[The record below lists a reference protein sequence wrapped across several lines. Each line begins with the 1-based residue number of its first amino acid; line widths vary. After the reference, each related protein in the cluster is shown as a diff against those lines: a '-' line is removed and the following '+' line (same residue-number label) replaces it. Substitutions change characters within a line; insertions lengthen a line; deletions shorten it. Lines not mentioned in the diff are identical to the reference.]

1 MDKLM
6 ENHWFLKGIS
16 LLLAC
21 MLFMSATLTEKNTTS
36 SILPF
41 VNETKETLTDYPI
54 TLKYDEEKYIVSG
67 IPSGGVKVKLEGPK
81 SAVATAKAK
90 KQFDI
95 SVDLRDSQKG
105 TYEVSLKA
113 NGLPDDV
120 KGTVQPATIKVTLH
134 EKARKYVHV
143 DLKLSNEDQMPAGA
157 TLEKSNIKPDTVE
170 VVGTK
175 EEIESISSAKA
186 YIDLKGVN
194 KTVTKTAEVTLY
206 NKEGKRLNVRTS
218 PSKISV
224 TLNVAT
230 QATANNTEKTVP
242 VTYTKKGSLPEGLT
256 VTNIS
261 VEPREVTIAGPKDI
275 LDNIQSIEGVEVDF
289 SQLTDS
295 TTFDASVLLP
305 KGVTSAKPNQVKVS
319 VGVQKVKQTKSKTI
333 DGIPIQ
339 KSGIPNDVTA
349 QLLSPQDGK
358 ISVDISG
365 EASIV
370 DKITAAQITAAINL
384 QNVSP
389 GTKDVSIQVSGPGNI
404 SIEAKQKSA
413 KVTIVKKEKPDKEV
427 QGNIE
432 QPDSKNNQENQT
444 EKPKNPEPD
453 PEKDQEKDKEKEK
466 EKEKEKDKEKE
477 NGQETSQEPTVDNQK
492 EHEKGA
498 NNNG

>member
-36 SILPF
+36 GILPF
-41 VNETKETLTDYPI
+41 ANDTKETLTNYEI
-54 TLKYDEEKYIVSG
+54 NLKYDEEKYIVSG
-67 IPSGGVKVKLEGPK
+67 IPAEGVKVKLEGPK
-81 SAVATAKAK
+81 ASVATAKAK

-95 SVDLRDSQKG
+95 PIDLRDSPKG
-105 TYEVSLKA
+105 TYEISLKT

-120 KGTVQPATIKVTLH
+120 KGTVQPSTIKVTLH

-157 TLEKSNIKPDTVE
+157 TLEKSSIKPDTVE

-186 YIDLKGVN
+186 YVDLKGVN
-194 KTVTKTAEVTLY
+194 KTVTKTPEVTLY

-230 QATANNTEKTVP
+230 QTTANNTEKTVP
-242 VTYTKKGSLPEGLT
+242 VTYTKKGSLAEGLA

-261 VEPREVTIAGPKDI
+261 VEPREVTIAGPKDT
-275 LDNIQSIEGVEVDF
+275 LDNIQSLEGVEVDL
-289 SQLTDS
+289 SQLTES

-319 VGVQKVKQTKSKTI
+319 VGVQKTKQTKTKTI

-339 KSGIPNDVTA
+339 KNGLSKDVTA
-349 QLLSPQDGK
+349 QLISPQDGK

-370 DKITAAQITAAINL
+370 DKITAAQITAVINL
-384 QNVSP
+384 QNVSS
-389 GTKDVSIQVSGPGNI
+389 GTKDISIQVSGPGNI
-404 SIEAKQKSA
+404 SIEPKQKSA

-427 QGNIE
+427 QGNGQ
-432 QPDSKNNQENQT
+432 QPDSNTNQENQN
-444 EKPKNPEPD
+444 EKPKNPESNQ
-453 PEKDQEKDKEKEK
+453 EKETEQENNQNQDKDKE
-466 EKEKEKDKEKE
+466 
-477 NGQETSQEPTVDNQK
+477 NSQEPTVDNHNQK
-492 EHEKGA
+492 EQEKGA
-498 NNNG
+498 NHNG

>member
-36 SILPF
+36 NVLPF
-41 VNETKETLTDYPI
+41 VNETKETLTNYAI
-54 TLKYDEEKYIVSG
+54 NLKYDEEKYIVSG
-67 IPSGGVKVKLEGPK
+67 IPSEGVKVKLEGPK

-95 SVDLRDSQKG
+95 PVDLRNSPEG
-105 TYEVSLKA
+105 TYEVSLKT

-120 KGTVQPATIKVTLH
+120 KGTVQPSTIKVTLH
-134 EKARKYVHV
+134 EKASKYVHV

-157 TLEKSNIKPDTVE
+157 TLEKSSIKPDTVE

-206 NKEGKRLNVRTS
+206 NKEGKRLNVRTN
-218 PSKISV
+218 PSRISV
-224 TLNVAT
+224 TLNIAT

-242 VTYTKKGSLPEGLT
+242 ITYTKKGSLPEGLA

-261 VEPREVTIAGPKDI
+261 VEPKEVTIAGPKDI
-275 LDNIQSIEGVEVDF
+275 LDNVQSIEGVEVDV
-289 SQLTDS
+289 SQLTES
-295 TTFDASVLLP
+295 TTFDTSVLLP

-319 VGVQKVKQTKSKTI
+319 VGVQKIKQTKTRTI

-339 KSGIPNDVTA
+339 KNGISKDVTA
-349 QLLSPQDGK
+349 QLISPQDGK

-384 QNVSP
+384 QNASP
-389 GTKDVSIQVSGPGNI
+389 GTNDVSIQVSGPGNI
-404 SIEAKQKSA
+404 SIAPKQKSA
-413 KVTIVKKEKPDKEV
+413 KVTVVKKEKPDKEV
-427 QGNIE
+427 QGNGE
-432 QPDSKNNQENQT
+432 QPDSNTNQDNQA
-444 EKPKNPEPD
+444 EKPTNPEPD
-453 PEKDQEKDKEKEK
+453 PGKEQEKNKEND
-466 EKEKEKDKEKE
+466 KEKDKEKDKDK
-477 NGQETSQEPTVDNQK
+477 ETSQEPTVDNQK
-492 EHEKGA
+492 EQEKGA
-498 NNNG
+498 NHNG

>member
-36 SILPF
+36 GILPF
-41 VNETKETLTDYPI
+41 ANDTKETLTNYEI
-54 TLKYDEEKYIVSG
+54 NLKYDEEKYIVSG
-67 IPSGGVKVKLEGPK
+67 IPAEGVKVKLEGPK
-81 SAVATAKAK
+81 ASVATAKAK

-95 SVDLRDSQKG
+95 PIDLRDSPKG
-105 TYEVSLKA
+105 TYEISLKT

-120 KGTVQPATIKVTLH
+120 KGTVQPSTIKVTLH

-143 DLKLSNEDQMPAGA
+143 DLKLSNEDQMPAGS
-157 TLEKSNIKPDTVE
+157 TLEKSSIKPDTVE

-186 YIDLKGVN
+186 YVDLKGVN
-194 KTVTKTAEVTLY
+194 KTVTKTPEVTLY

-230 QATANNTEKTVP
+230 QTTANNTEKTVP
-242 VTYTKKGSLPEGLT
+242 VTYTKKGSLAEGLA

-275 LDNIQSIEGVEVDF
+275 LDNIQSLEGVEVDL
-289 SQLTDS
+289 SQLTES

-319 VGVQKVKQTKSKTI
+319 VGVQKTKQTKTKTI

-339 KSGIPNDVTA
+339 KNGLSKDVTA
-349 QLLSPQDGK
+349 QLISPQDGK

-370 DKITAAQITAAINL
+370 DKITAAQITAVINL
-384 QNVSP
+384 QNVSS
-389 GTKDVSIQVSGPGNI
+389 GTKDISIQVSGPGNI
-404 SIEAKQKSA
+404 SIEPKQKSA

-427 QGNIE
+427 QGNGQ
-432 QPDSKNNQENQT
+432 QPDSNTNQENQN
-444 EKPKNPEPD
+444 EKPKNPESNQ
-453 PEKDQEKDKEKEK
+453 EKETEQENNQNQDKDKE
-466 EKEKEKDKEKE
+466 
-477 NGQETSQEPTVDNQK
+477 NSQEPTVDNHNQK
-492 EHEKGA
+492 EQEKGA
-498 NNNG
+498 NHNG

>member
-36 SILPF
+36 GILPF
-41 VNETKETLTDYPI
+41 ANDTKETLTNYEI
-54 TLKYDEEKYIVSG
+54 NLKYDEEKYIVSG
-67 IPSGGVKVKLEGPK
+67 IPAEGVKVKLEGPK
-81 SAVATAKAK
+81 ASVATAKAK

-95 SVDLRDSQKG
+95 PIDLRDSPKG
-105 TYEVSLKA
+105 TYEISLKT

-120 KGTVQPATIKVTLH
+120 KGTVQPSTIKVTLH

-157 TLEKSNIKPDTVE
+157 TLEKSSIKPDTVE

-186 YIDLKGVN
+186 YVDLKGVN
-194 KTVTKTAEVTLY
+194 KTVTKTPEVTLY

-230 QATANNTEKTVP
+230 QTTANNTEKTVP
-242 VTYTKKGSLPEGLT
+242 VTYTKKGSLAEGLA

-275 LDNIQSIEGVEVDF
+275 LDNIQSLEGVEVDL
-289 SQLTDS
+289 SQLTES

-319 VGVQKVKQTKSKTI
+319 VGVQKTKQTKTKTI

-339 KSGIPNDVTA
+339 KNGLSKDVTA
-349 QLLSPQDGK
+349 QLIWPQDGK

-370 DKITAAQITAAINL
+370 DKITAAQITAVINL
-384 QNVSP
+384 QNVSS
-389 GTKDVSIQVSGPGNI
+389 GTKDISIQVSGPGNI
-404 SIEAKQKSA
+404 SIEPKQKSA

-427 QGNIE
+427 QGNGQ
-432 QPDSKNNQENQT
+432 QPDSNTNQENQN
-444 EKPKNPEPD
+444 EKPKNPESNQ
-453 PEKDQEKDKEKEK
+453 EKETEQENNQNQDKDKDKE
-466 EKEKEKDKEKE
+466 
-477 NGQETSQEPTVDNQK
+477 NSQEPTVDNHNQK
-492 EHEKGA
+492 EQEKGA
-498 NNNG
+498 NHNG

>member
-36 SILPF
+36 GILPF
-41 VNETKETLTDYPI
+41 ANDTKETLTNYEI
-54 TLKYDEEKYIVSG
+54 NLKYDEEKYIVSG
-67 IPSGGVKVKLEGPK
+67 IPAEGVKVKLEGPK
-81 SAVATAKAK
+81 ASVATAKAK

-95 SVDLRDSQKG
+95 PIDLRDSPKG
-105 TYEVSLKA
+105 TYEISLKT

-120 KGTVQPATIKVTLH
+120 KGTVQPSTIKVTLH

-157 TLEKSNIKPDTVE
+157 TLEKSSIKPDTVE

-186 YIDLKGVN
+186 YVDLKGVN
-194 KTVTKTAEVTLY
+194 KTVTKTPEVTLY

-230 QATANNTEKTVP
+230 QTTANNTEKTVP
-242 VTYTKKGSLPEGLT
+242 VTYTKKGSLAEGLA

-275 LDNIQSIEGVEVDF
+275 LDNIQSLEGVEVDL
-289 SQLTDS
+289 SQLTES

-319 VGVQKVKQTKSKTI
+319 VGVQKTKQTKTKTKTI

-339 KSGIPNDVTA
+339 KNGLSKDVTA
-349 QLLSPQDGK
+349 QLISPQDGK

-370 DKITAAQITAAINL
+370 DKITAAQITAVINL
-384 QNVSP
+384 QNVSS
-389 GTKDVSIQVSGPGNI
+389 GTKDISIQVSGPGNI
-404 SIEAKQKSA
+404 SIEPKQKSA

-427 QGNIE
+427 QGNGQ
-432 QPDSKNNQENQT
+432 QPDSNTNQENQN
-444 EKPKNPEPD
+444 EKPKNPESNQ
-453 PEKDQEKDKEKEK
+453 EKETEQESNQNKDKE
-466 EKEKEKDKEKE
+466 
-477 NGQETSQEPTVDNQK
+477 NSQEPTVDNHNQK
-492 EHEKGA
+492 EQEKGA
-498 NNNG
+498 NHNG

>member
-36 SILPF
+36 GIMPF
-41 VNETKETLTDYPI
+41 ANDAKETLTNYAI
-54 TLKYDEEKYIVSG
+54 NLKYDEEKYIVSG
-67 IPSGGVKVKLEGPK
+67 IPSEGVKVKLEGPK
-81 SAVATAKAK
+81 AAVATAKAK

-95 SVDLRDSQKG
+95 PVDLRDSEKG
-105 TYEVSLKA
+105 TYEVSLKT

-120 KGTVQPATIKVTLH
+120 KGTVQPSTIKITLH

-143 DLKLSNEDQMPAGA
+143 DLKLSNEDQMPAGS

-206 NKEGKRLNVRTS
+206 NREGKRLNVRTS

-242 VTYTKKGSLPEGLT
+242 VAYTKKGSLPEGLA

-261 VEPREVTIAGPKDI
+261 IEPREVTIAGPKDI
-275 LDNIQSIEGVEVDF
+275 LDNIQSIEGVEVDL
-289 SQLTDS
+289 SQLTES
-295 TTFDASVLLP
+295 TTFDTSVLLP

-319 VGVQKVKQTKSKTI
+319 VGVQKTKQTKTRTI
-333 DGIPIQ
+333 DGISIQ
-339 KSGIPNDVTA
+339 KNGLSKDVTA

-365 EASIV
+365 ETSIV

-404 SIEAKQKSA
+404 SIEPKQKSA
-413 KVTIVKKEKPDKEV
+413 KVTIVKKENPDKEV
-427 QGNIE
+427 QGNGE
-432 QPDSKNNQENQT
+432 KPDSNNNQDNQT
-444 EKPKNPEPD
+444 EKPKNPETEPKPD
-453 PEKDQEKDKEKEK
+453 TEQEQNKEKEK
-466 EKEKEKDKEKE
+466 EKETSQEPTK
-477 NGQETSQEPTVDNQK
+477 ETSQEPTVDNQK
-492 EHEKGA
+492 EPEKGA
-498 NNNG
+498 NHNG

>member
-36 SILPF
+36 GIIPF
-41 VNETKETLTDYPI
+41 ANDAKETLTNYAI
-54 TLKYDEEKYIVSG
+54 NLKYDEEKYIVSG
-67 IPSGGVKVKLEGPK
+67 IPSEGVKVKLEGPK
-81 SAVATAKAK
+81 AAVATAKAK

-95 SVDLRDSQKG
+95 PVDLRDSEKG
-105 TYEVSLKA
+105 TYEVSLKT

-120 KGTVQPATIKVTLH
+120 KGTVQPSTIKITLH

-143 DLKLSNEDQMPAGA
+143 DLKLSNEDQMPAGS

-206 NKEGKRLNVRTS
+206 NREGKRLNVRTS

-230 QATANNTEKTVP
+230 QATVNNTEKTVP
-242 VTYTKKGSLPEGLT
+242 VTYTKKGSLPEGLA

-261 VEPREVTIAGPKDI
+261 IEPREVTIAGPKDI
-275 LDNIQSIEGVEVDF
+275 LDNIQSIEGVEVDL
-289 SQLTDS
+289 SQLTES
-295 TTFDASVLLP
+295 TTFDTSVLLP

-319 VGVQKVKQTKSKTI
+319 VGVQKTKQTKTRTI
-333 DGIPIQ
+333 DGISIQ
-339 KSGIPNDVTA
+339 KNGLSKDVTA

-365 EASIV
+365 ETSIV

-404 SIEAKQKSA
+404 SIEPKQKSA
-413 KVTIVKKEKPDKEV
+413 KVTIVKKENPDKEV
-427 QGNIE
+427 QGNGE
-432 QPDSKNNQENQT
+432 KPDSNNNQDNQT
-444 EKPKNPEPD
+444 EKPKNPEPEPKPD
-453 PEKDQEKDKEKEK
+453 TEQEQNKDKEKEK
-466 EKEKEKDKEKE
+466 ETSQEPTK
-477 NGQETSQEPTVDNQK
+477 ETSQEPTVDNQK
-492 EHEKGA
+492 EPEKGA
-498 NNNG
+498 NHNG

>member
-36 SILPF
+36 GILPF
-41 VNETKETLTDYPI
+41 ANDTKETLTNYEI
-54 TLKYDEEKYIVSG
+54 NLKYDEEKYIVSG
-67 IPSGGVKVKLEGPK
+67 IPAEGVKVKLEGPK
-81 SAVATAKAK
+81 ASVATAKAK

-95 SVDLRDSQKG
+95 PIDLRDSPKG
-105 TYEVSLKA
+105 TYEISLKT

-120 KGTVQPATIKVTLH
+120 KGTVQPSTIKVTLH

-157 TLEKSNIKPDTVE
+157 TLEKSSIKPDTVE

-186 YIDLKGVN
+186 YVDLKGVN
-194 KTVTKTAEVTLY
+194 KTVTKTPEVTLY

-230 QATANNTEKTVP
+230 QTTANNTEKTVP
-242 VTYTKKGSLPEGLT
+242 VTYTKKGSLAEGLA

-275 LDNIQSIEGVEVDF
+275 LDNIQSLEGVEVDL
-289 SQLTDS
+289 SQLTES

-319 VGVQKVKQTKSKTI
+319 VGVQKTKQTKTKTI

-339 KSGIPNDVTA
+339 KNGLSKDVTA
-349 QLLSPQDGK
+349 QLISPQDGK

-370 DKITAAQITAAINL
+370 DKITAAQITAVINL
-384 QNVSP
+384 QNVSS
-389 GTKDVSIQVSGPGNI
+389 GTKDISIQVSGPGNI
-404 SIEAKQKSA
+404 SIEPKQKSA

-427 QGNIE
+427 QGNGQ
-432 QPDSKNNQENQT
+432 QPDSNTNQENQN
-444 EKPKNPEPD
+444 EKPKNPESNQ
-453 PEKDQEKDKEKEK
+453 EKETEQENNQDKDKDKDKE
-466 EKEKEKDKEKE
+466 
-477 NGQETSQEPTVDNQK
+477 NSQEPTVDNHNQK
-492 EHEKGA
+492 EQEKGA
-498 NNNG
+498 NHNG

>member
-21 MLFMSATLTEKNTTS
+21 MLFMSATLTEKNTTA

-54 TLKYDEEKYIVSG
+54 TIKYDEEKYIVSG
-67 IPSGGVKVKLEGPK
+67 IPPGGVKVKLEGPK
-81 SAVATAKAK
+81 ASVAATKAK
-90 KQFDI
+90 SQFNI
-95 SVDLRDSQKG
+95 PVDLRDSRVG

-120 KGTVQPATIKVTLH
+120 KGTVQPSTIKVTLH
-134 EKARKYVHV
+134 EKAKKYVHV
-143 DLKLSNEDQMPAGA
+143 DLKLSNEDQMPAGS
-157 TLEKSNIKPDTVE
+157 TIEKSSIKPDTVE

-194 KTVTKTAEVTLY
+194 KTVTKTADVTLY
-206 NKEGKRLNVRTS
+206 NKEGKRLNVKTS

-224 TLNVAT
+224 TVNVAT
-230 QATANNTEKTVP
+230 QPTANNVEKTVP
-242 VTYTKKGSLPEGLT
+242 LTYSKKGNLPEGLA
-256 VTNIS
+256 VTNIN
-261 VEPREVTIAGPKDI
+261 VEPKEVTIAGPKDI
-275 LDNIQSIEGVEVDF
+275 LDNIQSIEGVEVDL

-333 DGIPIQ
+333 EGIPIQ
-339 KSGIPNDVTA
+339 KNGIPNDVTA

-404 SIEAKQKSA
+404 SIEPKQKGA

-432 QPDSKNNQENQT
+432 QPDPANNKENQT

-453 PEKDQEKDKEKEK
+453 PEKD
-466 EKEKEKDKEKE
+466 KEKDKEKE
-477 NGQETSQEPTVDNQK
+477 NGQETSQEPTVDNHK

>member
-1 MDKLM
+1 MKKRLLRLYGIGGESVMDKLM

-21 MLFMSATLTEKNTTS
+21 MLFMSATLTEKNTTANV
-36 SILPF
+36 LPF
-41 VNETKETLTDYPI
+41 VNEAKETLTDYQI
-54 TLKYDEEKYIVSG
+54 DLKYDEEKYIVSG
-67 IPSGGVKVKLEGPK
+67 IPLGGVKVKLEGPK
-81 SAVATAKAK
+81 ASVAATKAK
-90 KQFDI
+90 RQFNI
-95 SVDLRDSQKG
+95 PVDLEGRPEG

-120 KGTVQPATIKVTLH
+120 KGTVQPSTIKITLH
-134 EKARKYVHV
+134 EKAKKYVHV

-157 TLEKSNIKPDTVE
+157 TLEKSSIKPDTVE

-186 YIDLKGVN
+186 YIDLKDVN

-206 NKEGKRLNVRTS
+206 NKEGKRLNVKTN

-230 QATANNTEKTVP
+230 QATANNIEKTVP
-242 VTYTKKGSLPEGLT
+242 VSYTKKGSLQEGLA
-256 VTNIS
+256 VTNVSI
-261 VEPREVTIAGPKDI
+261 EPSEVTIAGPKDI
-275 LDNIQSIEGVEVDF
+275 LDNIQSIEGVEVDL
-289 SQLTDS
+289 SQLTES
-295 TTFDASVLLP
+295 TTFDTSVLLP

-319 VGVQKVKQTKSKTI
+319 VGVQKTKQTKTRTI

-339 KSGIPNDVTA
+339 KNGVSKDVTA

-389 GTKDVSIQVSGPGNI
+389 GTKDISIQVSGPGNI
-404 SIEAKQKSA
+404 SINPKQTSA
-413 KVTIVKKEKPDKEV
+413 KVSIVKKENPDKEV
-427 QGNIE
+427 QGDGQ
-432 QPDSKNNQENQT
+432 QPDSNNNQT
-444 EKPKNPEPD
+444 EEPKNPESD
-453 PEKDQEKDKEKEK
+453 SEEDQEKN
-466 EKEKEKDKEKE
+466 KDKET
-477 NGQETSQEPTVDNQK
+477 NQEPTLDNQK
-492 EHEKGA
+492 EQEKGA